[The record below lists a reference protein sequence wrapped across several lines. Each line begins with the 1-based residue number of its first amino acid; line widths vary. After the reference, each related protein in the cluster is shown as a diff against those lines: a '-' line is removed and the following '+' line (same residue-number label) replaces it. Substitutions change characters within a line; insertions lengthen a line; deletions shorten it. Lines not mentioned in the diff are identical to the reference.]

1 MAQAIEKSICVL
13 VCVTEKYKESNF
25 CRLEAEYLTQKNKPF
40 IPILM
45 EKGYRAAGWLGI
57 ILGSKI
63 FVDFTK
69 LEFSNAMNE
78 LNRNLDLILKNKPL
92 TPILN
97 SKPDQNVDQQPLDS
111 VIGNLTQKPI
121 DLIREEAKWSENQVE
136 MWLKEK
142 DINQII
148 VENLAPCNGQG
159 KRYMINFPIV
169 DPYKIF

>member
-13 VCVTEKYKESNF
+13 VCVAEKYKESNF

-45 EKGYRAAGWLGI
+45 EKGYRADGWLGI

-97 SKPDQNVDQQPLDS
+97 SKPDQNVDPQPLDS
-111 VIGNLTQKPI
+111 LIGNLTKKPI

-159 KRYMINFPIV
+159 EELV
-169 DPYKIF
+169 